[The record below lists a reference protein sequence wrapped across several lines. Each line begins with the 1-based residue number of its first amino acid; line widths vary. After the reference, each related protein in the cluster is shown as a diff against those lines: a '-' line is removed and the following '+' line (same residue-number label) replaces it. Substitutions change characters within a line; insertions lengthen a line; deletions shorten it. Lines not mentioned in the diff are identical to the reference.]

1 MLPRLHPNKLVSGW
15 ITATLAA
22 SVIAAIDGGW
32 LASWAAFAPARIWRG
47 ELWRLVTWAVIE
59 RGAFSLL
66 LTCACIYKFGGEL
79 AALWG
84 ERRLR
89 RFMLEVLG
97 VAAAVALLLALV
109 SDDASGIRRL
119 GGWAVC
125 DVLTIAWARQF
136 SDRSLLLYGLVQ
148 LSGRRLITVTIVITC
163 VYAVFSGPLTM
174 GLELAACGAALWYPS
189 ARLRRI

>member
-15 ITATLAA
+15 ITMTLAA

-47 ELWRLVTWAVIE
+47 ELWRLVTWAVVE
-59 RGAFSLL
+59 RGAFNLL

-79 AALWG
+79 VALWG

-89 RFMLEVLG
+89 RFLLEVLG
-97 VAAAVALLLALV
+97 LAAAVALLVALV
-109 SDDASGIRRL
+109 SDDASHVRRL

-148 LSGRRLITVTIVITC
+148 MSGRRLITVTIAITC

-174 GLELAACGAALWYPS
+174 ALELAACGAALWYPS